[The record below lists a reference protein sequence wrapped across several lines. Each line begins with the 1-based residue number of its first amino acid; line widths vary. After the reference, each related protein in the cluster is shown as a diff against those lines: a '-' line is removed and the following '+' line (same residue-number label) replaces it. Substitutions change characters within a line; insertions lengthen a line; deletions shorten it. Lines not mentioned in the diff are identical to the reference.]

1 MPINLY
7 CTLAEVRAEGVD
19 ATAFPDVKVNE
30 KIRLASTHI
39 ENVTGHWFGAKD
51 RTLRIDGIGGTALPV
66 HIPIVKVDTVTLLFD
81 VQGITDTLELDPESL
96 QVYNRH
102 LTMGL
107 TNPDDRDA
115 PRIELRA
122 FSGSGLF
129 ITKWPKGEQ
138 NIQLAGTFGYTELDS
153 TDTVGETVAGNQI
166 PVAQGVVPADI
177 LDVCLRLVV
186 RNLPDI
192 GDTDATEDEARRGDT
207 KRVKTRD
214 QEIEYFGRQTTEGF
228 AGLGLTGDATIDGVL
243 SRYMRSLHMA
253 FV

>member
-7 CTLAEVRAEGVD
+7 CTLQEVRDEGVTDPPWTD
-19 ATAFPDVKVNE
+19 AKVNE

-51 RTLRIDGIGGTALPV
+51 RTLRINGIGGSELPV
-66 HIPIVKVDTVTLLFD
+66 HIPIIKIDTVTLLFD
-81 VQGITDTLELDPESL
+81 VQGITTSQELDIESL

-115 PRIELRA
+115 PRVVLRT
-122 FSGSGLF
+122 FTGGGFFL
-129 ITKWPKGEQ
+129 TKWPVGDQ
-138 NIQLAGTFGYTELDS
+138 NIELEGTFGYTELDS
-153 TDTVGETVAGNQI
+153 TDPVGETVDGNQI
-166 PVAQGVVPADI
+166 PQAQGVVPADI
-177 LDVCLRLVV
+177 KDVCLRLVV

-228 AGLGLTGDATIDGVL
+228 AGLGMTGDGAIDMVL
-243 SRYMRSLHMA
+243 SRYMRSPHMA

>member
-1 MPINLY
+1 MPVNLY
-7 CTLAEVRAEGVD
+7 CTLQEVRDEGVD
-19 ATAFPDVKVNE
+19 ATAFPDAKVNK

-51 RTLRIDGIGGTALPV
+51 RTLRINGIGGPELPV
-66 HIPIVKVDTVTLLFD
+66 HIPIIKIDTATLLFD
-81 VQGITDTLELDPESL
+81 VQGLTTSQELDIESL

-107 TNPDDRDA
+107 INPDDRDA
-115 PRIELRA
+115 PRVVLRA
-122 FSGSGLF
+122 FSGGGFFL
-129 ITKWPKGEQ
+129 TKWPMGDQ
-138 NIQLAGTFGYTELDS
+138 NIELVGTFGYTELDS

-177 LDVCLRLVV
+177 TDVCLRLVV

-192 GDTDATEDEARRGDT
+192 GDTDATDDEARRGDT

-214 QEIEYFGRQTTEGF
+214 QEVEYFGRQTSEGF
-228 AGLGLTGDATIDGVL
+228 AGWGLTGDAIIDSTL
-243 SRYMRSLHMA
+243 SRYMRAPHMA